1 MLENDLAYKYE
12 VEGYVEEVTK
22 GRVIFSNFL
31 ILILN
36 FIINPQ

>member
-22 GRVIFSNFL
+22 GVIFSNFL